1 MILKAKTFLFYRV
14 SAIAVVT
21 GTGRDG
27 TPTTRF
33 DVVER
38 REDEIFRAPPDVART
53 LLAENSAE
61 DARLVSTLAALAEAT
76 LGAESPLAA
85 ACAGLRVRG
94 VRTWHAIIGGGGHWQ
109 PAAAFIGPSHGGF
122 EAHFRSEAEIAA
134 RWAAGE
140 AGPPLFSFMS
150 EHGFRRAFIWRDAGL
165 REIATEVATFN
176 RS

>member
-27 TPTTRF
+27 TPTARF

-38 REDEIFRAPPDVART
+38 RENEIFRAPPDVARV

-61 DARLVSTLAALAEAT
+61 DARLV
-76 LGAESPLAA
+76 GPLAA

-94 VRTWHAIIGGGGHWQ
+94 VRTWHAIIGGSGYWQ
-109 PAAAFIGPSHGGF
+109 PAAAFIGRSHGGF

-140 AGPPLFSFMS
+140 AGPPLFSFMT
-150 EHGFRRAFIWRDAGL
+150 EHGFRRAFVWRYAGL
-165 REIATEVATFN
+165 REIATEVASFK